1 MDQAATFE
9 VLRGVP
15 QHYDWGSP
23 TAIPELL
30 AIAPD
35 GRPWAELWFGT
46 HHGGAASILH
56 DGRWAPLAEV
66 AGDLPYL
73 TKLLAAER
81 PLSLQAHPSAAQ
93 AAEGFARE
101 EAGGVALGD
110 PVRVYCDR
118 RPKPEVLIALSPF
131 DALCGFRPV
140 DETADLLTSAGP
152 VAASLGDRLRGE
164 GIARLVTEAMT
175 RSPDR
180 QLLAECVA
188 SPAYGHL
195 SPLVQRYPDDP
206 ALTVAL
212 LLHHVVLE
220 PGEAI
225 YLPAGNLHA
234 YLSGLGLEVMGSSDN
249 VVRGGFTRKH
259 VDVVELLRVLDAT
272 PIESPVVRA
281 DLDGAYATPGAPFR
295 VTRRRDASREDR
307 PLEVTFAAPDR
318 MRVVVQRGDFLVT
331 AA

>member
-23 TAIPELL
+23 AAIPGLL
-30 AIAPD
+30 GLEPD

-46 HHGGAASILH
+46 HHGGPASILH
-56 DGRWAPLAEV
+56 RDRWTPLAQV

-73 TKLLAAER
+73 TKVLAAER

-93 AAEGFARE
+93 AAAGFARE
-101 EAGGVALGD
+101 EAQGVSLDD
-110 PVRVYCDR
+110 PTRVYCDPS
-118 RPKPEVLIALSPF
+118 PKPEVLVALSPF

-140 DETADLLTSAGP
+140 DETADLLTSAGTT
-152 VAASLGDRLRGE
+152 AAALGDRLRGE
-164 GIARLVTEAMT
+164 GIASLVAQALAAA
-175 RSPDR
+175 PDGE
-180 QLLAECVA
+180 LLGECLA
-188 SPAYGHL
+188 SPAFGHL
-195 SPLVQRYPDDP
+195 APVARLYPDDP

-220 PGEAI
+220 PGEAM

-234 YLSGLGLEVMGSSDN
+234 YLGGLGLEVMGSSDN

-259 VDVVELLRVLDAT
+259 VDVTELLRVLDAS

-281 DLDGAYATPGAPFR
+281 EGDGSYATPGAPFR
-295 VTRRRDASREDR
+295 VTRRRAGDAHR
-307 PLEVTFAAPDR
+307 PLAVSFSAPDH
-318 MRVVVQRGDFLVT
+318 MRVQVMGCEFDVT

>member
-1 MDQAATFE
+1 MDQVATFE
-9 VLRGVP
+9 VLRGVA
-15 QHYDWGSP
+15 QHYDWGST

-30 AIAPD
+30 GIDPD

-46 HHGGAASILH
+46 HHGGAATVLH
-56 DGRWAPLAEV
+56 EGRWSPLAEV

-73 TKLLAAER
+73 AKVLAAEQ

-93 AAEGFARE
+93 AAEGFDRE
-101 EAGGVALGD
+101 ERRGVALDD
-110 PVRVYCDR
+110 PARIYCDR
-118 RPKPEVLIALSPF
+118 RPKPEVLIALSSF

-140 DETADLLTSAGP
+140 DETADLLASAGP
-152 VAASLGDRLRGE
+152 VSASLGDRLRGE
-164 GIARLVTEAMT
+164 GIARLVAQAMT
-175 RSPDR
+175 LPPDPR
-180 QLLAECVA
+180 LLAECLA
-188 SPAYGHL
+188 SPVYGHL
-195 SPLVQRYPDDP
+195 APLVKRYPDDP

-220 PGEAI
+220 PGDAI

-259 VDVVELLRVLDAT
+259 VDVAELLRVLDAT
-272 PIESPVVRA
+272 AIESPMVRA
-281 DLDGAYATPGAPFR
+281 GLDGAYATPGAPFR
-295 VTRRRDASREDR
+295 VTRLRDAGEAR
-307 PLEVTFAAPDR
+307 PLEVAFAAPDR
-318 MRVVVQRGDFLVT
+318 MRVVVQRRDFLVT